1 MASAS
6 TPAASTDPHFSESGP
21 REAQLNPVNAWR
33 NSVGR
38 QPDRRGLNTNR
49 SQRQRA
55 AAGIGG
61 EALPEVRAACCAST
75 DAVTIGQ

>member
-1 MASAS
+1 
-6 TPAASTDPHFSESGP
+6 
-21 REAQLNPVNAWR
+21 
-33 NSVGR
+33 VGR